1 MATYMISIHRQYF
14 DAIASGEKRWEL
26 RTRIPKRL
34 ASGDTILICQP
45 KSNGKVV
52 GSFVVD
58 TLWSTHPA
66 KAWAAFREDFAI
78 TEDAYATYFAG
89 RSLAYMIGIADV
101 HIFSRP
107 RHISDYGVKVAPMW
121 FTEIHEI

>member
-26 RTRIPKRL
+26 RTRVPKRL
-34 ASGDTILICQP
+34 ASGDTILICLP

-58 TLWSTHPA
+58 NLLIMHPQNSWV
-66 KAWAAFREDFAI
+66 KFGDDFAI
-78 TEDAYATYFAG
+78 TEDAYSSYFAG
-89 RSLAYMIGIADV
+89 YSLAYMIGITDV

-107 RHISDYGVKVAPMW
+107 RHISDYGVRVAPMW
-121 FTEIHEI
+121 FTEIHKI

>member
-1 MATYMISIHRQYF
+1 MSVWLISIHRQYF
-14 DAIASGEKRWEL
+14 DAIATGEKRWEL

-45 KSNGKVV
+45 KTNGKVV

-58 TLWSTHPA
+58 TLWSTHPQN
-66 KAWAAFREDFAI
+66 AWAKFREDFAI

-121 FTEIHEI
+121 FTEIQSI